1 MIVIMIIRMLIVVNS
16 YIIIKDNDNDND
28 NENNA
33 QNKYNKKI
41 LKNI

>member
-1 MIVIMIIRMLIVVNS
+1 MLIVVNS
-16 YIIIKDNDNDND
+16 YIIIKDNNNDND

>member
-1 MIVIMIIRMLIVVNS
+1 MLIVVNS

>member
-1 MIVIMIIRMLIVVNS
+1 MLIVVNS
-16 YIIIKDNDNDND
+16 YIIIKDKDNDND